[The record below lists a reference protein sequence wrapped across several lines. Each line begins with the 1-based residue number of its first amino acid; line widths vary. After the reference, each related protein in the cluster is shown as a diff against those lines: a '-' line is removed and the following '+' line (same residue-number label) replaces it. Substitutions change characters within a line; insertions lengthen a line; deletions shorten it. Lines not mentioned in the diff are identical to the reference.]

1 MKTKTKINVPPEFNL
16 PADAPNAACL
26 AIFNREDGAMFRIPI
41 SEKEF
46 EEIWKWSIRP
56 GALPLKDFIAAAIC
70 EKFER
75 LKASSKRECD
85 LEGTIN
91 KAMGLIDL
99 LQSRLIEQAGAS
111 VFPALPGFDAATSSG
126 ICGIQSIANEVK
138 MELLK
143 CANTL

>member
-1 MKTKTKINVPPEFNL
+1 MKKTIIHLGAEFKL

-26 AIFNREDGAMFRIPI
+26 AIYNREDRGMFRVPL
-41 SEKEF
+41 SENEF

-91 KAMGLIDL
+91 KAVGLIDL
-99 LQSRLIEQAGAS
+99 LQSRLIEQAGDS
-111 VFPALPGFDAATSSG
+111 VFPALPGFDAATSAG
-126 ICGIQSIANEVK
+126 ICGINAIANGVK
-138 MELLK
+138 EELLEGAK
-143 CANTL
+143 EL